1 MLVRKSYGDKVKRSK
16 QRNWQ
21 LQMMD
26 REMDVSMA
34 TAIQEGAE
42 RDYEDFLEE
51 LEEDKTYR
59 SNVNIFFSEL
69 GGRVPCCHG
78 SLLHCVCFKCMAWAS
93 VFTQHNITTT
103 AKRNTNIAS
112 SIIIH
117 LYWILKTTCV
127 LLSCSNVYSVH

>member
-1 MLVRKSYGDKVKRSK
+1 
-16 QRNWQ
+16 
-21 LQMMD
+21 
-26 REMDVSMA
+26 MDVSMV
-34 TAIQEGAE
+34 TTNQEGAE

-69 GGRVPCCHG
+69 GGRFLVAG
-78 SLLHCVCFKCMAWAS
+78 FLFHCVCLSAWPGP
-93 VFTQHNITTT
+93 QCLHNTHKPKETLLQCCTIY
-103 AKRNTNIAS
+103 NIAS

-117 LYWILKTTCV
+117 LHWMWQATCV